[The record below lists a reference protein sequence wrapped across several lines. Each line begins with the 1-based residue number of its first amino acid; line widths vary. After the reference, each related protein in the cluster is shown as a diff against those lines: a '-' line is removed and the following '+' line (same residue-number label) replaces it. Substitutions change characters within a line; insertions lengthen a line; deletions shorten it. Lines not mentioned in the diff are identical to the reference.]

1 MLTIAFVFA
10 AYLLGSISF
19 AVLMSKAFGL
29 PDPRSYGSG
38 NPGATNV
45 LRSGKKA
52 AAVLTLLGD
61 GAKGWLAVFVAM
73 QFAARDEQGA
83 LLIAVVALAVFL
95 GHVFPIFLRFKG
107 GKGVAT
113 ALGVLL
119 ALNVWLGL
127 CALVTWL
134 LVAVLFRFSSLAAL
148 TAAAGAPIYALALGL
163 PYEWVLASGIILML
177 LIWRH
182 KNNIRNLLAGKEPR
196 IGKRDAASIAED
208 KTAPGD
214 NRSA

>member
-1 MLTIAFVFA
+1 MLTIVFVIA
-10 AYLLGSISF
+10 AYLLGSVSF

-61 GAKGWLAVFVAM
+61 AAKGWLAVFAAM
-73 QFAARDEQGA
+73 QFAPQDGNYQVTVA
-83 LLIAVVALAVFL
+83 LVVLAVFL
-95 GHVFPIFLRFKG
+95 GHVFPVFLRFQG

-119 ALNVWLGL
+119 ALNVWLAVG
-127 CALVTWL
+127 ALATWL
-134 LVAVLFRFSSLAAL
+134 LMAVLFRFSSLAAL
-148 TAAAGAPIYALALGL
+148 TAAAGAPIYAMVLGL
-163 PYEWVLASGIILML
+163 PREWVLATGIL
-177 LIWRH
+177 LALLVWRH
-182 KNNIRNLLAGKEPR
+182 KKNIRNLLAGKEPR
-196 IGKRDAASIAED
+196 IGQRAA
-208 KTAPGD
+208 
-214 NRSA
+214 

>member
-1 MLTIAFVFA
+1 MLTIAFVVA

-45 LRSGKKA
+45 LRSGRKA

-61 GAKGWLAVFVAM
+61 AAKGWLAVFVAM
-73 QFAARDEQGA
+73 QFATRDEQGA
-83 LLIAVVALAVFL
+83 LLVAAVALAVFL
-95 GHVFPIFLRFKG
+95 GHLFPVFLRFKG

-127 CALVTWL
+127 CVLATWL

-148 TAAAGAPIYALALGL
+148 TAAAGAPIYALVLGL
-163 PYEWVLASGIILML
+163 PREWVLASGIILLL

-182 KNNIRNLLAGKEPR
+182 KRNIRNLLTGKEPR
-196 IGKRDAASIAED
+196 IGKRDANAGG